1 MVTRSR
7 QVIATFAVSALLAG
21 GAVAHAATNSSGSAP
36 KSTSTTPAATLDE
49 NAATTHPHGDCPN
62 MGGDST
68 PSTNPSTAPST
79 TPSSSD
85 SGTSTSSTAI

>member
-36 KSTSTTPAATLDE
+36 KSTSTTPAAMLDE
-49 NAATTHPHGDCPN
+49 NAATTPGR
-62 MGGDST
+62 
-68 PSTNPSTAPST
+68 
-79 TPSSSD
+79 
-85 SGTSTSSTAI
+85 